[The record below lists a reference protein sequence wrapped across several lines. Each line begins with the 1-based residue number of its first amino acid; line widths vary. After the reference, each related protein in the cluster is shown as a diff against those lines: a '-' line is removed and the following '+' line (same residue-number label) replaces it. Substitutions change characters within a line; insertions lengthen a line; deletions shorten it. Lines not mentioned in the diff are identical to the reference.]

1 MFGCLISQMIR
12 LLIQLKSE
20 TIFGGGLIDK
30 GIYKTFNEAVDAAL
44 LLLDDSTIETI
55 LVADGSQFVRIK

>member
-1 MFGCLISQMIR
+1 MIR

-20 TIFGGGLIDK
+20 NIFGGDLIEK

-44 LLLDDSTIETI
+44 LLFDDSTIETI
-55 LVADGSQFVRIK
+55 LVNDGPQFVRIK